1 MLYTRVF
8 LHRKIIWKYAKNLIL
23 MLCAQYRGLIFSSFD
38 SYDSKLQSLSSFYFN
53 QHSDA
58 STMKLPYFQLIL
70 LSQLSCWFFIQIPSV
85 FF

>member
-1 MLYTRVF
+1 MFYTRVF
-8 LHRKIIWKYAKNLIL
+8 LNRKIIWKYAKNLIL
-23 MLCAQYRGLIFSSFD
+23 MLCAQYKVFIFSSFD
-38 SYDSKLQSLSSFYFN
+38 IYESKLQPLSNFYFN